1 MPTRAD
7 IEAATPRCQAI
18 HQQRGPAHP
27 NFGRRGGLI
36 RSTTERLCL
45 KPMRFHAADG
55 TWVCQCGSTQSGA
68 FLGARAM
75 AFAAE
80 LEAA

>member
-1 MPTRAD
+1 MPTRSD

-18 HQQRGPAHP
+18 RHEPGVAHP

-36 RSTTERLCL
+36 RGTVERLCL
-45 KPMRFHAADG
+45 KPMSYHAAGG
-55 TWVCQCGSTQSGA
+55 TWICQCGSTQSGA
-68 FLGARAM
+68 SLGARAM